1 MRALQDNGA
10 SISEERRELIIAA
23 ARRCFLKY
31 SLQKTSIDD
40 IAREAGMARSGV
52 YRYFTNRDDIVEAA
66 MLRRMEEFIASSAKL
81 MQEAKDLGD
90 ALLKLSIATVETG
103 RNDPELRQVFGEDGH
118 IGIID
123 LLGGSRPAAQQI
135 VMNFWKPALDRGRAA
150 GDMRPDISDDEA
162 IEWMR
167 GVYVMLIL
175 RKELDATQ
183 ERNLIEKFLIYS
195 LLSPKALHARQR
207 EG

>member
-1 MRALQDNGA
+1 MRALRNNVVSLSD
-10 SISEERRELIIAA
+10 ERRELIIAA

-31 SLQKTSIDD
+31 SLQKTTIDD
-40 IAREAGMARSGV
+40 IARETGMARSGV
-52 YRYFTNRDDIVEAA
+52 YRYFANREDIVEAA

-81 MQEAKDLGD
+81 MQGAKNLGD
-90 ALLKLSIATVETG
+90 ALLKLSIATVDTG
-103 RNDPELRQVFGEDGH
+103 RNDPELRQVFGEDGN

-135 VMNFWKPALDRGRAA
+135 VMKFWKPALDRGRAA
-150 GDMRPDISDDEA
+150 GDMRMDVSDDEA

-167 GVYVMLIL
+167 GVYVILIL
-175 RKELDATQ
+175 RKELNAKQ

-195 LLSPKALHARQR
+195 LLTPRALNARR
-207 EG
+207 R